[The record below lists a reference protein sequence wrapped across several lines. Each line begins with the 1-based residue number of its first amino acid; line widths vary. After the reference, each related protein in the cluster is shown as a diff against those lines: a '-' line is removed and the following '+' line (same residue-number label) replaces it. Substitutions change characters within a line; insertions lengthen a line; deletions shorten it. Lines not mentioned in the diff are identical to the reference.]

1 MRGDKQPVLLG
12 GSMVASRSARQ
23 NAHRTAQ
30 DILFDPL
37 VIFDTETN
45 GLGANAEIVEIAC
58 IDGGGAVLLASLV
71 RPAHPI
77 PRDATNIHGITDADV
92 QGAPTIVDLMPGL
105 QEIWQQASR
114 GNRVFAYNLDYDA
127 RLLVQSFGA
136 RRQRWPFPHRSENDI
151 MQLYAEY
158 YGDWSDWHG
167 SFTWQSL
174 SRAVEQCDLAFDGE
188 AHRALADARASLAVL
203 RHMAAHP

>member
-1 MRGDKQPVLLG
+1 MVQRG
-12 GSMVASRSARQ
+12 SARQ
-23 NAHRTAQ
+23 NAHWTAR
-30 DILFDPL
+30 DILSEPL
-37 VIFDTETN
+37 VIFDTETT
-45 GLGANAEIVEIAC
+45 GLGVDAEIVEIAC
-58 IDGGGAVLLASLV
+58 IDGEEDVLLTSLV

-92 QGAPTIVDLMPGL
+92 QGAPTIVDLMPKL
-105 QEIWQQASR
+105 QEIWQRASR
-114 GNRVFAYNLDYDA
+114 GERVFAYNLDYDA

-136 RRQRWPFPHRSENDI
+136 RRQRWPFAHRSENDI

-158 YGDWSDWHG
+158 YGAWSDWHG

-174 SRAVEQCDLAFDGE
+174 SRAVDQCDLAFAGE

>member
-1 MRGDKQPVLLG
+1 
-12 GSMVASRSARQ
+12 MVQERSARQ
-23 NAHRTAQ
+23 QAHQAAR
-30 DILFDPL
+30 DILTEPL
-37 VIFDTETN
+37 VIFDTETT
-45 GLGANAEIVEIAC
+45 GLDGHAEIVEIAC
-58 IDGGGAVLLASLV
+58 IDGDGEVLLTSLV

-77 PRDATNIHGITDADV
+77 PRDATNVHGITDADV
-92 QGAPTIVDLMPGL
+92 RDAPTIVDMMPRL
-105 QEIWQQASR
+105 QEIWRQANQ

-127 RLLVQSFGA
+127 RLLAQSFQA

-158 YGDWSDWHG
+158 YGAWSDWHG

-174 SRAVEQCDLAFDGE
+174 ARAVDQCDLTFNGD

-203 RHMAAHP
+203 RHMAAHR